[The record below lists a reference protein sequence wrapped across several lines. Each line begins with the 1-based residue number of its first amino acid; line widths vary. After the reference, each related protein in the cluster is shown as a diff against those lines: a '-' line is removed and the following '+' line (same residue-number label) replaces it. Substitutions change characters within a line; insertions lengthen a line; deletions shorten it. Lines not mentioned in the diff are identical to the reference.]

1 MKRLT
6 HIMLLAVLCV
16 GLVASCTKSEE
27 SSFNPDKVKV
37 MLDFSSAGT
46 RAASSAQQGDQIEDV
61 MVWAYAIDA
70 SGKIG
75 DTPVGWA
82 TKSFT
87 GTYVSTE
94 GQSLYMEL
102 PKNTADAKYHFVAVV
117 NKAEFGKIYKAGS
130 TTERT
135 LGEHTTHTE
144 LSTARF
150 AADIANF
157 AANKAAMPVSHWA
170 EVEIPANTPEVD
182 VNMTV
187 YRAVANLTFS
197 AALKAEDVGE
207 AVVRV
212 DQVTLCSKDV
222 ANNEGFLFSDHPII
236 DDATT
241 SPSAFG
247 VHSDLARTT
256 YQEAKQIIGA
266 LVSTATMTPLYQ
278 RFIYENHIGMAAAGA
293 DFSKPD
299 NYPIHG
305 YYLKIDYSFSKGTTI
320 GATPQTAT
328 CYMPLPA
335 VVRNKHMKVMAT
347 FDVTL
352 EGKVLLEYVVLDW
365 VDGEDMHIDF
375 AYPTYNAFS
384 AVEDASGNLVYS
396 KPTTSY
402 AEDAGHQAAAD
413 NAFVFKFQM
422 TAPAAQTW
430 TVVKD
435 GNNTDDFT
443 VQVFNSAGILQKNGD
458 NNKLSGFEAGEEV
471 YTIKVYP
478 RFAYDSNVSR
488 SVDVGITY
496 TPSWTGQ
503 AERLLINA
511 GSGNATKWPDSGANQ
526 HYITVTQI
534 AN

>member
-1 MKRLT
+1 
-6 HIMLLAVLCV
+6 MLLAVLCV

-37 MLDFSSAGT
+37 MLDFSSTGT
-46 RAASSAQQGDQIEDV
+46 RAASSAQQGYQIEDV

-70 SGKIG
+70 SGNIG

-130 TTERT
+130 TTELT

-150 AADIANF
+150 AADIASF
-157 AANKAAMPVSHWA
+157 AADKAAMPVSHWA
-170 EVEIPANTPEVD
+170 EVKIPATATEVD
-182 VNMTV
+182 VEMTV

-197 AALKAEDVGE
+197 AALKDEDEGK
-207 AVVRV
+207 AVVRI
-212 DQVTLCSKDV
+212 DQVTLCSKDD
-222 ANNEGFLFSDHPII
+222 ANNEGFLFSDHPAI

-256 YQEAKQIIGA
+256 YQEAKQIGTV
-266 LVSTATMTPLYQ
+266 VSTATMTPLYQ

-299 NYPIHG
+299 NYPTPS
-305 YYLKIDYSFSKGTTI
+305 YYLKIDYSFSEGTTI
-320 GATPQTAT
+320 GATPQTAI

-335 VVRNKHMKVMAT
+335 VVRNKQMNVKAT

-352 EGKVLLEYVVLDW
+352 EGKVYLQYVVVDW
-365 VDGEDMHIDF
+365 KDGGQMHIDF

-384 AVEDASGNLVYS
+384 AVEEGGNLVYS

-402 AEDAGHQAAAD
+402 TEDAGHQPTAEK
-413 NAFVFKFQM
+413 AFVFKFQM

-435 GNNTDDFT
+435 GNNTADFT

-496 TPSWTGQ
+496 TPSWTGLT
-503 AERLLINA
+503 ERLLINA

>member
-6 HIMLLAVLCV
+6 HILLLAALCV
-16 GLVASCTKSEE
+16 GLVTSCTKSDDAAT
-27 SSFNPDKVKV
+27 FNPEMVKV
-37 MLDFSSAGT
+37 MLNFGAGTT
-46 RAASSAQQGDQIEDV
+46 RAATSGESGDQIDDV

-70 SGKIG
+70 SGNIG

-130 TTERT
+130 TNELT

-150 AADIANF
+150 AADIASF

-170 EVEIPANTPEVD
+170 EVTIPANDTEVD
-182 VNMTV
+182 VEMTV

-197 AALKAEDVGE
+197 AALKGEDVGQ

-236 DDATT
+236 SDATT

-247 VHSDLARTT
+247 VHSDLATTT
-256 YQEAKQIIGA
+256 YQEAKQIGTV
-266 LVSTATMTPLYQ
+266 VSTATMTPLYQ

-299 NYPIHG
+299 NYPTHG

-335 VVRNKHMKVMAT
+335 VVRNKQMNVKAT

-384 AVEDASGNLVYS
+384 AVEESGNLVYS

-402 AEDAGHQAAAD
+402 TADAGQPTAEK
-413 NAFVFKFQM
+413 AFVFKFQM
-422 TAPAAQTW
+422 TAPAAQQW
-430 TVVKD
+430 TVVKN

-443 VQVFNSAGILQKNGD
+443 VQVFNSADILQKNPD
-458 NNKLSGFEAGEEV
+458 NSNKLSGFVASEEV

-478 RFAYDSNVSR
+478 RSAYNSNTPR

-503 AERLLINA
+503 SERLLINA

>member
-6 HIMLLAVLCV
+6 HIMLFAALCV

-46 RAASSAQQGDQIEDV
+46 RAASSMQQGDQIEDV
-61 MVWAYAIDA
+61 MVWAYAVDA
-70 SGKIG
+70 SGNIG

-130 TTERT
+130 TTELT

-157 AANKAAMPVSHWA
+157 AADKAAMPVSHWA
-170 EVEIPANTPEVD
+170 EVKIPANTPEVD
-182 VNMTV
+182 VDMTV

-197 AALKAEDVGE
+197 AALKAEDVGK

-222 ANNEGFLFSDHPII
+222 ANNEGFLLSDHPTIS
-236 DDATT
+236 DATT

-256 YQEAKQIIGA
+256 YQEAKQIGTV
-266 LVSTATMTPLYQ
+266 VSTATMTQLYQ

-299 NYPIHG
+299 NYPPHG

-320 GATPQTAT
+320 GATPQTAF

-335 VVRNKHMKVMAT
+335 VVRNKQMNVKAT

-352 EGKVLLEYVVLDW
+352 EGKVYLQYVVVDW
-365 VDGEDMHIDF
+365 KDGGQMHIDF

-422 TAPAAQTW
+422 TAPAGQAW

-443 VQVFNSAGILQKNGD
+443 VQVFDSAGNLQKNGD
-458 NNKLSGFEAGEEV
+458 NNKLSGFVASEEV

-478 RFAYDSNVSR
+478 RSAYDSNASR

-496 TPSWTGQ
+496 TPSWTGLT
-503 AERLLINA
+503 ERLLINA